1 MASRWV
7 VAIAGCCMFAT
18 GAWSGRVQGAE
29 AYTLAQ
35 IVQQQQELRTR
46 LDAGDVGELTP
57 RRVRVIRKAQDQV
70 FQLSSGKSQLEEL
83 NVEER
88 VQMEN
93 ALEAINAEVVGTRSA
108 QENQDV
114 CWTEAKTGSKMKV
127 TRCGTQEEID
137 EARRGARAW
146 MEKPKIC
153 VPPGCG
159 S

>member
-1 MASRWV
+1 MANQWFVGV
-7 VAIAGCCMFAT
+7 VAACAIAMGALAGTARSAETAT
-18 GAWSGRVQGAE
+18 LE
-29 AYTLAQ
+29 Q
-35 IVQQQQELRTR
+35 IIQQQQALRAQ
-46 LDAGDVGELTP
+46 LDSGDVADLTP
-57 RRVRVIRKAQDQV
+57 RRVRIIRKTQDQV
-70 FQLSSGKSQLEEL
+70 FRLAEGKTRLDQL

-88 VQMEN
+88 VQLEN
-93 ALEAINAEVVGTRSA
+93 ALESINAEVVGTRVA
-108 QENQDV
+108 QEGRDV

-146 MEKPKIC
+146 MDKPKIC